1 MANNKVDIKEN
12 YIRDLDKKLLSKLLC
27 DRSTKHNIIWAINDY
42 SSKGHGY
49 SAKDEITADRISGH
63 HGLVI
68 KPRSEKSKTE
78 IEARVKNKA
87 EVFTPS
93 WICNIQNNFMDE
105 DWFSVKE
112 VFNTENEQ
120 TWTRNDSKIPF
131 PTTNGKTWQDYVN
144 RKALEITCG
153 EAPYLVSRYD
163 TVTGEIIEIENRIGI
178 LDRKLRVVGENV
190 DNDADWLDWTLAA
203 FKSVY
208 GYEWQGDNII
218 LAREN
223 LLFTF
228 IDYYLD
234 RFGNMPTISMLN
246 DIADI
251 ITWNIWQMDGLKYV
265 VPNSCKRGYEEVLQL
280 SFFEEENMP
289 KLIECE
295 GCAKGNSYKHNGIY
309 PKIKN
314 WKTGRTIIFNNLKG
328 GKNMKFD
335 FVIGNPPYQMT
346 SSGDKPAD
354 DSVYHYFMDAAYG
367 ISDKVM
373 LITPSK
379 FLFRNGNTP
388 AAWNEKMLADR
399 HFKVLYFNPV
409 ARNVFSNV
417 TFKGGV
423 AIHYRDKDDD
433 HEPILQFS
441 EFPEMNSMLK
451 KVLAANETSLTT
463 IIYNQNKFNLD
474 ELLKDYPHLKDE
486 ISSNGREKRMTSG
499 CLKYACFHDSKISDD
514 DISILGLIKSA
525 RAYRFIDR
533 KYLEEPHENFGKYK
547 VIVPANNGSGAIG
560 EVLSTPLIGEPLIGF
575 TQTFI
580 SIGAFDRR
588 EQAENALKYVKSKFC
603 RTMLGVLKVTQN
615 GKREMWKYVPLQD
628 FTTNSDI
635 DWSQSVAEI
644 DAKLYEKYGLTEEE
658 IKFIETHVKEME

>member
-1 MANNKVDIKEN
+1 
-12 YIRDLDKKLLSKLLC
+12 
-27 DRSTKHNIIWAINDY
+27 
-42 SSKGHGY
+42 
-49 SAKDEITADRISGH
+49 
-63 HGLVI
+63 
-68 KPRSEKSKTE
+68 
-78 IEARVKNKA
+78 
-87 EVFTPS
+87 
-93 WICNIQNNFMDE
+93 
-105 DWFSVKE
+105 
-112 VFNTENEQ
+112 
-120 TWTRNDSKIPF
+120 
-131 PTTNGKTWQDYVN
+131 
-144 RKALEITCG
+144 
-153 EAPYLVSRYD
+153 
-163 TVTGEIIEIENRIGI
+163 
-178 LDRKLRVVGENV
+178 
-190 DNDADWLDWTLAA
+190 
-203 FKSVY
+203 
-208 GYEWQGDNII
+208 
-218 LAREN
+218 
-223 LLFTF
+223 
-228 IDYYLD
+228 
-234 RFGNMPTISMLN
+234 
-246 DIADI
+246 
-251 ITWNIWQMDGLKYV
+251 
-265 VPNSCKRGYEEVLQL
+265 
-280 SFFEEENMP
+280 
-289 KLIECE
+289 
-295 GCAKGNSYKHNGIY
+295 
-309 PKIKN
+309 
-314 WKTGRTIIFNNLKG
+314 
-328 GKNMKFD
+328 MKFD

-463 IIYNQNKFNLD
+463 IIHNQNKFNLD
-474 ELLKDYPHLKDE
+474 ELLKDYPQLKDE

-499 CLKYACFHDSKISDD
+499 CLKYACFHDSKISND

-525 RAYRFIDR
+525 RVYRFIDR
-533 KYLEEPHENFGKYK
+533 KYLEEPHENFDKYK

-560 EVLSTPLIGEPLIGF
+560 EVLSTPLIGEPLIGEPLIGF

-580 SIGAFDRR
+580 SIGAFDSR

-615 GKREMWKYVPLQD
+615 GKREMWKYAPLQD